1 MKKGGYGS
9 YTIKIYA
16 NTYQNSDEIKA
27 HRKIYF
33 TKTDMRRYRK
43 KHDPNITIRELNL

>member
-9 YTIKIYA
+9 HTINIYA

-27 HRKIYF
+27 HRKIFYQNWHEKIQK
-33 TKTDMRRYRK
+33 KTW
-43 KHDPNITIRELNL
+43 P